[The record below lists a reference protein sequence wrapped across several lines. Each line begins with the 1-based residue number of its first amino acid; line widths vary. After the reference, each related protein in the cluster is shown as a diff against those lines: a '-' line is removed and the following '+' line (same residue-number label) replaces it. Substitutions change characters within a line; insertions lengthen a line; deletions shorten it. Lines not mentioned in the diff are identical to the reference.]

1 MELATKTIE
10 PRSVFSIDSKKE
22 QYVRILGVK
31 LKYLVQVKFEFNDEI
46 EVEAVGP
53 REATEI
59 ASSQLAG
66 EYVVYHNDSEEYL
79 DFEDVY
85 GYDAE
90 EIALEADAGQGEAA
104 HPQEASADNCG
115 HCSTPFP
122 TEGSNF
128 CAGCG
133 AKRP

>member
-1 MELATKTIE
+1 M
-10 PRSVFSIDSKKE
+10 
-22 QYVRILGVK
+22 
-31 LKYLVQVKFEFNDEI
+31 KYLVQVKFEFNDEI

-53 REATEI
+53 REAVE
-59 ASSQLAG
+59 LAESLLGG
-66 EYVVYHNDSEEYL
+66 EYVVYHSDSEDYL
-79 DFEDVY
+79 DFEDIY

-104 HPQEASADNCG
+104 HPQEDSADNCG